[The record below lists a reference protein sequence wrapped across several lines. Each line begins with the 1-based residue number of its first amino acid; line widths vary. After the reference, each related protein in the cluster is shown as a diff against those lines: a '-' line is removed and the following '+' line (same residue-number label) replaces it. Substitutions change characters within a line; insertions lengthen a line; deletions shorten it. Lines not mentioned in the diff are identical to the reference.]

1 MVNIKGIKIMTIA
14 LVKVSCI
21 NDRLI
26 PLGLACLQAYLK
38 HYSQP
43 VRVFNF
49 RTTDY
54 TLPKVIF
61 DPLIQLDLTNFVMNH
76 QDFPMIVPIMND
88 IFRKRELDFNKYTD
102 IVKDY
107 SARMFE
113 TPEATKKRFESM
125 IRYCKITILEDLKN
139 YTTIAFSLNY
149 LNISET
155 VISSCF
161 LKQFNPDCTIVW
173 GGPSI
178 TQSFE
183 AFKLFLERGIC
194 DGLVIGEGETPLL
207 EITKG
212 VNLTEIKGVMTLDQ
226 QKNYLYSPGIQLD
239 LDSLPTPDY
248 TDIPLDTYYQIAS
261 TYRSRGCTNRCQF
274 CAEWKLFG
282 PRFRTRS
289 VEKVVQDI
297 ETIVREFKPRFMLFG
312 ESLINDDLVYFEELC
327 DALIEKNFDI
337 KFGTHF
343 RANITPILARK
354 AKLAGFEDAWVGFEA
369 FSDTELKEMNKGTN
383 VNQNMET
390 IESLTQAGVNVLA
403 MLVVGFSGIETE
415 KSNCQSIVQTIEHF
429 SNRLYI
435 DKDGIERPLPI
446 QFRPAPMYIVP
457 GSFDYQAKKHTAMW
471 PWKCTFKSIDN
482 STHIIELEELLSGI
496 PYSFKRPISNK
507 HIANFMVQI
516 QNADKKAGFTIGGVM
531 KYVIDYTM
539 EMRRKSRQKR
549 KTERIGVS
557 AQRFEAK
564 IKQQIN

>member
-1 MVNIKGIKIMTIA
+1 MTLV

-38 HYSQP
+38 HHSQP
-43 VRVFNF
+43 VRVINF

-61 DPLIQLDLTNFVMNH
+61 DPLIQLDLTNFIMNH
-76 QDFPMIVPIMND
+76 QDFPMIVPIAND
-88 IFRKRELDFNKYTD
+88 IIKNRELNFSEGKYAD

-107 SARMFE
+107 SSRMFE
-113 TPEATKKRFESM
+113 APEATKKRFEAM
-125 IRYCKITILEDLKN
+125 IKYCKNTVLDELKN
-139 YTTIAFSLNY
+139 YPIVAFSLNY
-149 LNISET
+149 LNVSET
-155 VISSCF
+155 VISACF
-161 LKQFNPDCTIVW
+161 LKVFNPNCTIVW

-178 TQSFE
+178 TQSYE

-194 DGLVIGEGETPLL
+194 DGLAIGEGEHALL
-207 EITKG
+207 EIAKG

-226 QKNYLYSPGIQLD
+226 QKKNCYSPGKQLN

-282 PRFRTRS
+282 SRFRTRS
-289 VEKVVQDI
+289 VEKVVQDV
-297 ETIVREFKPRFMLFG
+297 ETILREFKPRFMLFG
-312 ESLINDDLVYFEELC
+312 ESLINEDLEYFEELC
-327 DALIEKNFDI
+327 DKLIEKNLDI

-343 RANITPILARK
+343 RANITPALAKK

-369 FSDTELKEMNKGTN
+369 FSDSELKEMNKGTS

-403 MLVVGFSGIETE
+403 MLVVGFSDIKNETI
-415 KSNCQSIVQTIEHF
+415 NCQSVVQTIEHF
-429 SNRLYI
+429 SIRYYT

-457 GSFDYQAKKHTAMW
+457 GSFDYQEKKATAMR
-471 PWKCTFKSIDN
+471 PWKSKFRTDRSGRDIV
-482 STHIIELEELLSGI
+482 ELETELMGI
-496 PYSFKRPISNK
+496 PYTFKRPILDEK
-507 HIANFMVQI
+507 IVELMMQI
-516 QNADKKAGFTIGGVM
+516 QDADRKAGFTIGGVM
-531 KYVIDYTM
+531 KYVIGYTM
-539 EMRRKSRQKR
+539 EMRRSTRQNR
-549 KTERIGVS
+549 KTQRIGVS
-557 AQRFEAK
+557 AQRFELK

>member
-1 MVNIKGIKIMTIA
+1 MTLA

-43 VRVFNF
+43 VQVFNF
-49 RTTDY
+49 RATNY

-61 DPLIQLDLTNFVMNH
+61 DPLIQLDLTNFIMNH
-76 QDFPMIVPIMND
+76 QDFPMIVPIAND
-88 IFRKRELDFNKYTD
+88 IIKNQEPDFSNGMYVD
-102 IVKDY
+102 IIKDY

-113 TPEATKKRFESM
+113 PPKATKIRFESM
-125 IRYCKITILEDLKN
+125 IVYCKNKVLQKLED
-139 YTTIAFSLNY
+139 YATVAFSLNY

-155 VISSCF
+155 VISSCL
-161 LKQFNPDCTIVW
+161 LKRYNPECTIVW

-183 AFKLFLERGIC
+183 TFKLFLEKGIC
-194 DGLVIGEGETPLL
+194 DGLVIGEGEYPLL
-207 EITKG
+207 EISKG
-212 VNLTEIKGVMTLDQ
+212 VNLTKIKGVLTLDQ
-226 QKNYLYSPGIQLD
+226 QQNYQYSPGIQLN

-248 TDIPLDTYYQIAS
+248 SGIPLDTYYQIAS

-289 VEKVVQDI
+289 VDKVVRDV
-297 ETIVREFKPRFMLFG
+297 ESIVRESKPRFILFG
-312 ESLINDDLVYFEELC
+312 ESLINDDLEHFEELC
-327 DALIEKNFDI
+327 EKLIEKNLDI

-343 RANITPILARK
+343 RANITPNLAKK
-354 AKLAGFEDAWVGFEA
+354 AKMAGFEDAWVGFEA
-369 FSDTELKEMNKGTN
+369 FSDTDLREMNKGTS

-403 MLVVGFSGIETE
+403 MLVVGFSDIKTE
-415 KSNCQSIVQTIEHF
+415 KSNCQNIIQTIAHF
-429 SNRLYI
+429 SKRSYI
-435 DKDGIERPLPI
+435 DKEGIDRPLPV

-457 GSFDYQAKKHTAMW
+457 GSFDYAAKKHTAMW
-471 PWKCTFKSIDN
+471 PWKSKFRTDRSEQAIVKLEK
-482 STHIIELEELLSGI
+482 ELKEI
-496 PYSFKRPISNK
+496 PYTFTRPIPDEKIVNL
-507 HIANFMVQI
+507 MVQI
-516 QNADKKAGFTIGGVM
+516 QDADRQAGFTIGGVM

-539 EMRRKSRQKR
+539 EVRRKSRQKR
-549 KTERIGVS
+549 KTQRIGVS
-557 AQRFEAK
+557 AQRFEPK
-564 IKQQIN
+564 IKHQIN

>member
-1 MVNIKGIKIMTIA
+1 MTLA

-38 HYSQP
+38 HHSQP
-43 VRVFNF
+43 VRVINF

-61 DPLIQLDLTNFVMNH
+61 DPLIQLDLTNFIMNH
-76 QDFPMIVPIMND
+76 QDFPMIVPIAND
-88 IFRKRELDFNKYTD
+88 IIKNRELNFSEGKYAD

-107 SARMFE
+107 SSRMFE
-113 TPEATKKRFESM
+113 TPEATKKRFEAM
-125 IRYCKITILEDLKN
+125 IKYCKNTVLDELKN
-139 YTTIAFSLNY
+139 YPIVAFSLNY
-149 LNISET
+149 LNVSET
-155 VISSCF
+155 VISACF
-161 LKQFNPDCTIVW
+161 LKVFNPNCTIVW

-178 TQSFE
+178 TQSYE

-194 DGLVIGEGETPLL
+194 DGLAIGEGEHALL
-207 EITKG
+207 EIAKG

-226 QKNYLYSPGIQLD
+226 QKKGRYSPGKQLD

-274 CAEWKLFG
+274 CAEWRLFG

-297 ETIVREFKPRFMLFG
+297 ETILREFKPRFMLFG
-312 ESLINDDLVYFEELC
+312 ESLINDDLEYFEELC
-327 DALIEKNFDI
+327 DKLIEKNLDI

-343 RANITPILARK
+343 RANITPALAKK

-369 FSDTELKEMNKGTN
+369 FSDSELKEMNKGTS

-403 MLVVGFSGIETE
+403 MLVVGFSNNENEMI
-415 KSNCQSIVQTIEHF
+415 NCQSVVQTIEHF
-429 SNRLYI
+429 SIKSYT
-435 DKDGIERPLPI
+435 DKDGIERPLPV

-457 GSFDYQAKKHTAMW
+457 GSFDYKEKKDTAMR
-471 PWKCTFKSIDN
+471 PWKSKFRTDQSGRDIV
-482 STHIIELEELLSGI
+482 ELETELMGI
-496 PYSFKRPISNK
+496 PYTFKRPIPDEK
-507 HIANFMVQI
+507 IVELMMQI
-516 QNADKKAGFTIGGVM
+516 QDADRKAGFTIGGVM
-531 KYVIDYTM
+531 KYVIGYTM
-539 EMRRKSRQKR
+539 EMRRSSRQNR
-549 KTERIGVS
+549 KTQRIGVS
-557 AQRFEAK
+557 AQRFEPK

>member
-1 MVNIKGIKIMTIA
+1 MKVTTEKLA

-26 PLGLACLQAYLK
+26 PLGIACLQAYLK
-38 HYSQP
+38 QHSEP

-49 RTTDY
+49 RSTDY

-61 DPLIQLDLTNFVMNH
+61 DPLIQLNLTDFVMNH
-76 QDFPMIVPIMND
+76 QDFPMIVPITND
-88 IFRKRELDFNKYTD
+88 ITNGQIPDFNSDIYVD
-102 IVKDY
+102 IVNDY
-107 SARMFE
+107 SERMFE
-113 TPEATKKRFESM
+113 SPKATTKRFEAM
-125 IRYCKITILEDLKN
+125 IQYCKTTVLEELRG
-139 YTTIAFSLNY
+139 YATVAFSVNY

-161 LKQFNPDCTIVW
+161 LKRYNPDCKIIW

-178 TQSFE
+178 TQSYE
-183 AFKLFLERGIC
+183 AFKLFLQKELC
-194 DGLVIGEGETPLL
+194 DGLVIGEGEFPLL
-207 EITKG
+207 GISKG
-212 VNLTEIKGVMTLDQ
+212 KELKKIKGVMTIDSNN
-226 QKNYLYSPGIQLD
+226 NYCYSPGIQLD

-274 CAEWKLFG
+274 CAEYNLFG

-289 VEKVVQDI
+289 VEKVVRDV
-297 ETIVREFKPRFMLFG
+297 ETIVREVNPRFMLFG
-312 ESLINDDLVYFEELC
+312 ESLINDDLEYFEELC
-327 DALIEKNFDI
+327 DKLIEKNLDI

-343 RANITPILARK
+343 RANITPKLAKK
-354 AKLAGFEDAWVGFEA
+354 AKLAGFEDAWVGFES
-369 FSDTELKEMNKGTN
+369 FSDTELKEMNKGTS

-403 MLVVGFSGIETE
+403 MLVVGFSDSEAE
-415 KSNCQSIVQTIEHF
+415 KSNCESVIQTIEHF
-429 SNRLYI
+429 SNKTYFDI
-435 DKDGIERPLPI
+435 DRNEFPLPI

-471 PWKCTFKSIDN
+471 PWTCAFKSKENPSSI
-482 STHIIELEELLSGI
+482 TELEEELSEI
-496 PYSFKRPISNK
+496 PYSFKRPISNEQ
-507 HIANFMVQI
+507 IANFMVQI
-516 QNADKKAGFTIGGVM
+516 QDADRKAGFTIGGVM

-539 EMRRKSRQKR
+539 EVRRNDRQKR

-557 AQRFEAK
+557 AQRFESK
-564 IKQQIN
+564 IKQQI

>member
-1 MVNIKGIKIMTIA
+1 MTLA

-38 HYSQP
+38 KHLQP

-49 RTTDY
+49 RTIDY
-54 TLPKVIF
+54 TLPKVIY
-61 DPLIQLDLTNFVMNH
+61 DPLIQLNLTDFIMNH
-76 QDFPMIVPIMND
+76 QDFPMLIPIADDIIVN
-88 IFRKRELDFNKYTD
+88 RELNFNEGIYTD
-102 IVKDY
+102 IVRDY

-113 TPEATKKRFESM
+113 PPEATIKRFEAM
-125 IRYCKITILEDLKN
+125 IKYCKNTVVEELKLFSK
-139 YTTIAFSLNY
+139 IAFSLNY
-149 LNISET
+149 LNISES

-161 LKQFNPDCTIVW
+161 LKQYNPNCVIIW

-183 AFKLFLERGIC
+183 AFKLFLARGIC

-207 EITKG
+207 EIAKG
-212 VNLTEIKGVMTLDQ
+212 VDLTEIKGVMTLNQ
-226 QKNYLYSPGIQLD
+226 QKKYIYSPGIQLD

-289 VEKVVQDI
+289 VEKVVRDV
-297 ETIVREFKPRFMLFG
+297 ETILREFKPRFMLFG
-312 ESLINDDLVYFEELC
+312 ESLINEDLEYFEDLC
-327 DALIEKNFDI
+327 DKLIEKNLNI

-343 RANITPILARK
+343 RANITPKLARK

-369 FSDTELKEMNKGTN
+369 FSEAELKEMNKGTN

-390 IESLTQAGVNVLA
+390 IENLTQAGVNVLA
-403 MLVVGFSGIETE
+403 MLVVGFSDYDTE
-415 KSNCQSIVQTIEHF
+415 FNNCQSIIQTIEHF
-429 SNRLYI
+429 SNKNYI
-435 DKDGIERPLPI
+435 DMEGIKHPLPV
-446 QFRPAPMYIVP
+446 QFRPAPLYIVP
-457 GSFDYQAKKHTAMW
+457 GSFDYQAKKETAMF
-471 PWKCTFKSIDN
+471 PWNCTFKSGEVSLQI
-482 STHIIELEELLSGI
+482 TKLEGELNEI
-496 PYSFKRPISNK
+496 PYSFKRPIFNNQ
-507 HIANFMVQI
+507 IINFMAQI
-516 QNADKKAGFTIGGVM
+516 QNADRKAGFTIGGVM

-539 EMRRKSRQKR
+539 ELRRKTRQKR
-549 KTERIGVS
+549 KPERIGVS
-557 AQRFEAK
+557 AQRFKAK
-564 IKQQIN
+564 AKH